1 MELLIVF
8 NTSILPL
15 FIVIAVAL
23 FYDRLAH
30 PDISQ
35 IANLATMVFGP
46 VFVFNA
52 LMKHEFTATMLIKP
66 IIFMILLTILLML
79 LAHLVGR
86 AIKAKEDERI
96 TLILASSMINVGNFG
111 LPLIYFSYGSEA
123 DAYSVLYL
131 IAFNIPLSTV
141 AIYLSS
147 KEKEIKKVLLD
158 IGKIPIFYAL
168 VAAVVVGEFAISIP
182 KPLYQSIELMG
193 GAAIPLL
200 IFTLGLQLSH
210 TRLRFRYFKILI
222 PGILIRLVVSP
233 FIAWGLLTWM
243 EFPDPALKIAM
254 VQTSAPAALLPLM
267 YAIRFDRSPDLL
279 AAMIML
285 TTVISGFTLTLLIK
299 ILG

>member
-1 MELLIVF
+1 M
-8 NTSILPL
+8 
-15 FIVIAVAL
+15 
-23 FYDRLAH
+23 
-30 PDISQ
+30 
-35 IANLATMVFGP
+35 
-46 VFVFNA
+46 
-52 LMKHEFTATMLIKP
+52 
-66 IIFMILLTILLML
+66 
-79 LAHLVGR
+79 
-86 AIKAKEDERI
+86 
-96 TLILASSMINVGNFG
+96 
-111 LPLIYFSYGSEA
+111 
-123 DAYSVLYL
+123 LYL

-147 KEKEIKKVLLD
+147 KEKEIIKVLLD

-243 EFPDPALKIAM
+243 EFPDPSLKIAM

-299 ILG
+299 IVG